1 MTTQDLSEEFQDERD
16 AAALEYLIEAG
27 FDRSCIGR
35 MPAELRANAE
45 RLLGELGAIDRY
57 PVEPP
62 NDLLVEATLARI
74 ARNDEQT
81 QERWRLPQWHAPSSR
96 WGLPNLVAIAALLI
110 VAAGVAIPVTAQV
123 RRSHSQSLCANSL
136 RTLGGGLAAYAA
148 DHRGMLPMTA
158 GLAGFLTAPAEQ
170 TPPMAENAR
179 HLELLSSKGYCHANC
194 TRCNGARNLSYR
206 VPTHRAQLQL
216 TATARSPVAADANPV
231 QGLAQRGVMPP
242 TFDLNSP
249 NHGQSGQNVLFSD
262 GSAVWLASPRMQV
275 APSAASDNIWV
286 IRGRDGKETIDFR
299 RAGPCALEILLVN

>member
-1 MTTQDLSEEFQDERD
+1 MTMNDLHEDFEDERD

-35 MPAELRANAE
+35 MPAALRANAE
-45 RLLGELGAIDRY
+45 RLLGELNAIDRY
-57 PVEPP
+57 PVDPP
-62 NDLLVEATLARI
+62 SELLVEATLARV
-74 ARNDEQT
+74 ARADEQT
-81 QERWRLPQWHAPSSR
+81 RERWRLPQWHVPRSR

-136 RTLGGGLAAYAA
+136 RSLGGGLAAYAA

-158 GLAGFLTAPAEQ
+158 GLAGFLSGPTEQ
-170 TPPMAENAR
+170 AAPMAENAR
-179 HLELLSSKGYCHANC
+179 HLELLSTKGYCNANC

-206 VPTHRAQLQL
+206 VPTHRSQLQL
-216 TATARSPVAADANPV
+216 AATARSPVAADANPV
-231 QGLAQRGVMPP
+231 QGLVQRGMMPP

-262 GSAVWLASPRMQV
+262 GSAVWLGSPRLQV
-275 APSAASDNIWV
+275 APNATSDNIWV
-286 IRGRDGKETIDFR
+286 IRGRDGQETIDFR
-299 RAGPCALEILLVN
+299 RAGPSALEILLVN